1 MKIKYSPYYDAEV
14 FLKNNSQFMGTFYAG
29 NQKLLEQLE
38 LRAAFPQTTKSEV
51 EREADYLNAM
61 RKHIKGS
68 LFEKSAQVDELG
80 VARRLLQWRDALL
93 MAGWDGTCNDRK
105 LGKLSVLAD
114 IEQDF
119 HSKGNADRWRA
130 IVKIYSKE
138 AVLQDTEIDVECPW
152 SELPRLVQL
161 TLEGIEQHGCTVRR
175 CNEDEAVADI
185 DIDKIRVVEFKD
197 VNYAYEW
204 IATAKQLPE
213 NTLVVNRNNTR
224 LNHILYTW
232 NKPRIATTLRDSN
245 PQVLQLFKL
254 GMSIFSRPLNVQN
267 VVSYLQLPLSP
278 IPAPLRR
285 DLAKLLLEKGGFG
298 EPKMR
303 EDGHVRN
310 EWDETIANYEFL
322 NKDGKPTPQEREK
335 RMVFIAPICKE
346 DYSKGIGKED
356 LDNYVA
362 DMLRWIS
369 GFGADKNLTDGL
381 KTQLVELKTFFN
393 ALSTAL
399 QDMPDTVPFKDIEG
413 LVQSIYRPINY
424 SGQPTEQGA
433 MAVVA
438 DIRQMA
444 EPANGVIW
452 LDCQAEDRERDEYDF
467 LSQDERDYLER
478 NGVVLPDFQRHL
490 SYARSERLRKLKEVE
505 GMVTLVKSEYD
516 GTTRLGEHSL
526 IAEMKHAYRTAYPD
540 TAEALPTVAKEDVLK
555 SMPFETEDGNVEIF
569 EPAAAYELDELT
581 GLGRKESNSSLDTLI
596 NYPFDYVMQYV
607 AKLYQPDEEQVNNTF
622 ITLGLVAHSF
632 FEHIITDAGDEFA
645 IMKKMA
651 NEEFAQR
658 LDAAIDATGLI
669 LRLPENAS
677 ELENFTKHLKESFL
691 SLVAIM
697 EGLKLKP
704 VGCEMSLPDEA
715 GELPI
720 DGIGA
725 FGARID
731 FLLTDADGNYVVF
744 DFKWSYSN
752 KYEDNLKDNIAVQLE
767 LYRQAVLETYEGK
780 RVRGVG
786 YYIMPRKVLVTSDFN
801 EIEGSRLVKHIES
814 KDTNLFEQIK
824 NSYVFR
830 MAELERGH
838 IEEAEEIDIKDDT
851 GCYYA
856 QQEEQ
861 NLCPLKVKEKTSGR
875 GANKQVVYKKKESNR
890 VFRPSKKPKFDQ
902 DDLTPSEI
910 STKNAILKG
919 RLK

>member
-14 FLKNNSQFMGTFYAG
+14 FLKNDSQLIGTFYAG

-38 LRAAFPQTTKSEV
+38 LRAACPQTTKAEV

-68 LFEKSAQVDELG
+68 MFEESAKVDELG

-93 MAGWDGTCNDRK
+93 MAGWDGTCNDRELK
-105 LGKLSVLAD
+105 KLSVLAD

-130 IVKIYSKE
+130 IVEIYSKE
-138 AVLQDTEIDVECPW
+138 AILQDTEIDVECPW

-161 TLEGIEQHGCTVRR
+161 TLEGIKRHGSEVIRHK
-175 CNEDEAVADI
+175 EGEVVADI
-185 DIDKIRVVEFKD
+185 DINKIRVVEFKD
-197 VNYAYEW
+197 VNDAYEW

-278 IPAPLRR
+278 IPAPLRKE
-285 DLAKLLLEKGGFG
+285 LATLLLKGGFG

-303 EDGHVRN
+303 EDDGQVRD

-322 NKDGKPTPQEREK
+322 NKEDKPTPQERAK
-335 RMVFIAPICKE
+335 RMVFIAPIRN
-346 DYSKGIGKED
+346 DYSGGISKEE

-362 DMLRWIS
+362 CMLRWIS
-369 GFGADKNLTDGL
+369 AKAADENLKDGL
-381 KTQLVELKTFFN
+381 KTQLTELKAFFN
-393 ALSTAL
+393 ALKTAMR
-399 QDMPDTVPFKDIEG
+399 DMPETVTFKDIEG

-424 SGQPTEQGA
+424 SGQHTEQGA

-467 LSQDERDYLER
+467 LSQDERDYLNR
-478 NGVVLPDFQRHL
+478 NGAVLPDFQMHL
-490 SYARSERLRKLKEVE
+490 QNVRSERLRKLNEAG

-526 IAEMKHAYRTAYPD
+526 IAEVKHAYRIAHPD
-540 TAEALPTVAKEDVLK
+540 DTKALPTVAKEDVLESIPIDMK
-555 SMPFETEDGNVEIF
+555 EGNVEIF
-569 EPAAAYELDELT
+569 EPAASYEIGELDS
-581 GLGRKESNSSLDTLI
+581 LGRKESNSSLDTLI

-607 AKLYQPDEEQVNNTF
+607 AKLSQPDEEQVNNTF
-622 ITLGLVAHSF
+622 ITIGLVAHYF
-632 FEHIITDAGDEFA
+632 FEHIIKDADGDFA
-645 IMKKMA
+645 GMKRMA

-658 LDAAIDATGLI
+658 LGDAIDATGLI

-704 VGCEMSLPDEA
+704 VGCEMNLPSEE
-715 GELPI
+715 GELA
-720 DGIGA
+720 GIGA
-725 FGARID
+725 FDARID
-731 FLLTDADGNYVVF
+731 FLLTDENGDYVVF
-744 DFKWSYSN
+744 DFKWSYSK
-752 KYEDNLKDNIAVQLE
+752 KYAEKLKDNIAVQLE

-786 YYIMPRKVLVTSDFN
+786 YYIMPRKVLVTSDFD
-801 EIEGSRLVKHIES
+801 EIEGSRLVKYIES
-814 KDTNLFEQIK
+814 KNTNLFEQIK
-824 NSYVFR
+824 NSYAFR
-830 MAELERGH
+830 MAELKQGH
-838 IEEAEEIDIKDDT
+838 VEEAEEIDIKDDS

-856 QQEEQ
+856 QQEEK

-875 GANKQVVYKKKESNR
+875 GANKQFVYIKKESNR
-890 VFRPSKKPKFDQ
+890 VFRPSKKPKFDK
-902 DDLTPSEI
+902 DDLAPSEI